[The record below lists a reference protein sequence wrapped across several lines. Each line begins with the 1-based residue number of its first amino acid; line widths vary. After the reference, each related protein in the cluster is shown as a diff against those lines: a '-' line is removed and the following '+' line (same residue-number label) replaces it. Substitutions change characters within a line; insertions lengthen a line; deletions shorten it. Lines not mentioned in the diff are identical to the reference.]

1 MEYYAAINS
10 EGAVPYE
17 LSGYV
22 VTCKK
27 KNRRKH
33 SVCSGMTLGL
43 RKDNMYVCIYS
54 LMYTLYTIYI
64 YYVYI
69 YLYTYEDILN
79 CT

>member
-27 KNRRKH
+27 KKTEE
-33 SVCSGMTLGL
+33 STVCVVG
-43 RKDNMYVCIYS
+43 
-54 LMYTLYTIYI
+54 
-64 YYVYI
+64 
-69 YLYTYEDILN
+69 
-79 CT
+79 